1 MGAAIVSHIS
11 GTTKILGII
20 GSPVSH
26 SLSPAMHNAALEAMG
41 LDYIY
46 IPLPV
51 DIKDLATAV
60 SGLKAISA
68 IKGFNLTIPHK
79 QEVIPFLDQISD
91 TARSVGAVNT
101 VKRVG
106 EEWVGTNTDIAGF
119 LAPLIELDCDWQK
132 TPALVLGSGGA
143 ARAVIAG
150 CLQLGCPVVHVV
162 GRDPKK
168 MKKFHGQMATQ
179 LQNYALR
186 VHTWHSLD
194 NLLEVAG
201 LVVNATPIGMGSDP
215 HTPINEA
222 QIQILP
228 QNSIVYD
235 LIYTPAPTKLL
246 KLATARGLMSIDG
259 LEMLLHQGAIALEFW
274 IGRPAPIEIMQ
285 QALLAK
291 LAESKE

>member
-1 MGAAIVSHIS
+1 
-11 GTTKILGII
+11 
-20 GSPVSH
+20 
-26 SLSPAMHNAALEAMG
+26 
-41 LDYIY
+41 
-46 IPLPV
+46 
-51 DIKDLATAV
+51 
-60 SGLKAISA
+60 
-68 IKGFNLTIPHK
+68 
-79 QEVIPFLDQISD
+79 
-91 TARSVGAVNT
+91 
-101 VKRVG
+101 
-106 EEWVGTNTDIAGF
+106 
-119 LAPLIELDCDWQK
+119 
-132 TPALVLGSGGA
+132 
-143 ARAVIAG
+143 VIAG

-215 HTPINEA
+215 HTPINEV

-228 QNSIVYD
+228 QDSIVYD